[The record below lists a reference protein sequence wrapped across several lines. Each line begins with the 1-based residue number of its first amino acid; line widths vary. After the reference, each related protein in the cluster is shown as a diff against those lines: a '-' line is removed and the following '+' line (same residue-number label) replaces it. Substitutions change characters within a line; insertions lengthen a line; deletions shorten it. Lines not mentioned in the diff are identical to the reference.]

1 MTMISKNKRVKLST
15 KIIFFLS
22 IFFSRDLG
30 GIPKL
35 VDLLSSDVPEIQKN
49 ACGCLKNLAFGKEND
64 LNKVIVF

>member
-1 MTMISKNKRVKLST
+1 MITISKNRRGRWSSCSYVYMCVC
-15 KIIFFLS
+15 
-22 IFFSRDLG
+22 RDLG

-64 LNKVIVF
+64 MNKVYNH